1 MQNDLISRSA
11 LLEEFNGIYDRHFKN
26 SAYQFIHDFFKAARR
41 RINKAPT
48 VDAVSRSV
56 FEQIQWERD
65 CAIQQLKDHG
75 IPFGGTAPDV
85 VKVLL
90 CAFCAKFDTSG
101 YDNSNE
107 DDLLLQV
114 GYCKYWG
121 KSTQGCGFCDQRERR
136 VDE

>member
-1 MQNDLISRSA
+1 MLID
-11 LLEEFNGIYDRHFKN
+11 N
-26 SAYQFIHDFFKAARR
+26 
-41 RINKAPT
+41 APA
-48 VDAVSRSV
+48 VDAVSRAV

-65 CAIQQLKDHG
+65 CAMQQLKDHG

-101 YDNSNE
+101 YDNGNE
-107 DDLLLQV
+107 DDFLLHV

-121 KSTQGCGFCDQRERR
+121 KSTQGCGFCDRRERR
-136 VDE
+136 ADDGK